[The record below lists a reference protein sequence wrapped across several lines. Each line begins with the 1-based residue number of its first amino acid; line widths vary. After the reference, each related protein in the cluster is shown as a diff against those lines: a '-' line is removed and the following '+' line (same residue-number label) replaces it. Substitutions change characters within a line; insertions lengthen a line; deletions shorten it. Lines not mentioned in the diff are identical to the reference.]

1 MRKDLIAATGA
12 LALVVGFVLVLGNL
26 TGLAFG
32 RRGPFDLAPVA
43 ESRTA
48 HDGTVVDERGV
59 ALTFRG
65 DPLVTV
71 WADDGDMT
79 PALRTAP
86 IPDSLNRVVASMR
99 RGAAAPRIVV
109 RDLAGLDFAL
119 LRLDPAA
126 GDTAFLI
133 RITPDDAAAERSRTG
148 GSATASDVAERWR
161 AKLDSALA
169 AAAVVQ
175 SAEGAGG
182 P

>member
-12 LALVVGFVLVLGNL
+12 LALVVGFVLVLGSL

-43 ESRTA
+43 ESRTG

-65 DPLVTV
+65 GPLITV

-99 RGAAAPRIVV
+99 RGEAAPRIVV
-109 RDLAGLDFAL
+109 EDLAGLDFAL
-119 LRLDPAA
+119 HRLDPAA

-148 GSATASDVAERWR
+148 SSATASDVAERWR
-161 AKLDSALA
+161 ESIESALA
-169 AAAVVQ
+169 AAAG
-175 SAEGAGG
+175 STSPRGTGA